1 MKTLKKGIG
10 GTDKILMIVIFILW
24 LSISERI
31 YANEPFSNVTALNKT

>member
-10 GTDKILMIVIFILW
+10 GTDKILVTVIFILW

-31 YANEPFSNVTALNKT
+31 